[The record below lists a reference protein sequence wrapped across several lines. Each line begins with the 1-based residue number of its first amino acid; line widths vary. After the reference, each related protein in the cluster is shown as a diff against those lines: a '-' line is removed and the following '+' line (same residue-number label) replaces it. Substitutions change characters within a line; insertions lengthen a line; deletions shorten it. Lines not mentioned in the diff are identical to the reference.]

1 MCCVLALSC
10 AVRYPFRQQ
19 ASFLLARFVMNRNE
33 LKGVIIGAGFF
44 AQFQAE
50 AWRRVPGVTLAAVVD
65 PQRERAQQFAAQW
78 GIPNVYAD
86 AATMLAAE
94 RPDFVDI
101 ITRPDMHLELTRLA
115 AQSGVHV
122 ICQKPMAPTWEECL
136 QMIEVCQQAGVRLL
150 MHENWRWQPWYRE
163 VKRLLEQERLGRLF
177 HLGFHMRL
185 GDGRGADAYAAQP
198 YFREMPQL
206 LIYETAVHFLDTFR
220 SLAGEI
226 ETIFCTTQRINP
238 AIRGEDYALI
248 YATFVSGAQGLID
261 ANRIA
266 GGVPSP
272 VAFGTLTA
280 EGERASLRMTPDGA
294 LFITDYG
301 AAEQPHEYCKPEIGY
316 KGDSVKAAQEHYAN
330 CLLTGQPCES
340 EGEAYLPTVKAVQAC
355 YESAAIRQVIKLQ
368 SQR

>member
-1 MCCVLALSC
+1 
-10 AVRYPFRQQ
+10 
-19 ASFLLARFVMNRNE
+19 MNRNQ

-78 GIPNVYAD
+78 GIPNMYTD
-86 AATMLAAE
+86 ATTMLAAE

-101 ITRPDMHLELTRLA
+101 ITRPDTHLELTRLA
-115 AQSGVHV
+115 AQSGAHV

-177 HLGFHMRL
+177 HLGFHLRL

-206 LIYETAVHFLDTFR
+206 LIYETAVHFLR
-220 SLAGEI
+220 ERESG
-226 ETIFCTTQRINP
+226 
-238 AIRGEDYALI
+238 IR
-248 YATFVSGAQGLID
+248 
-261 ANRIA
+261 
-266 GGVPSP
+266 
-272 VAFGTLTA
+272 
-280 EGERASLRMTPDGA
+280 
-294 LFITDYG
+294 FI
-301 AAEQPHEYCKPEIGY
+301 
-316 KGDSVKAAQEHYAN
+316 
-330 CLLTGQPCES
+330 
-340 EGEAYLPTVKAVQAC
+340 
-355 YESAAIRQVIKLQ
+355 
-368 SQR
+368 